1 MCPSLSSP
9 SQQRYGTKPKGR
21 AGTDVLPISS
31 SANAF
36 RSEQRELPCVGS
48 LIVADEIRITVCA
61 FQLEISVVGRQP
73 GVEYLRDGYPML
85 TKNQRA
91 WRLLAAMACVAL
103 NPDAAQPLFRHLI
116 HRTTLATIV
125 GLKALT

>member
-9 SQQRYGTKPKGR
+9 SQQRYGTKPKGCT
-21 AGTDVLPISS
+21 GTDVLPIPL

-36 RSEQRELPCVGS
+36 RSEHRELPAVGS

-73 GVEYLRDGYPML
+73 GVEYRRDGYA
-85 TKNQRA
+85 TVTNNQRA

-103 NPDAAQPLFRHLI
+103 NTDAEQPLFRHLI
-116 HRTTLATIV
+116 HRTTLHDR
-125 GLKALT
+125 